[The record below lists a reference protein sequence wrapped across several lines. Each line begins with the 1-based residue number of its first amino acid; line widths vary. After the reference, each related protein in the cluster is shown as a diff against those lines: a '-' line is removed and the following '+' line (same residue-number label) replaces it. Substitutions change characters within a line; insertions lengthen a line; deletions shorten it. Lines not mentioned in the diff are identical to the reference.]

1 MPGGERET
9 EALCPTLCPNAIPG
23 LVWTVHFGVC
33 RFREFSLTNYF
44 YVWIASMNLV
54 DYLCSCS
61 LVLSRLYEDICNDT
75 WKQWIMKHYFATT
88 FYSEEVLY

>member
-9 EALCPTLCPNAIPG
+9 EALCPTPWPNAIPG

-33 RFREFSLTNYF
+33 RFREFSLTN
-44 YVWIASMNLV
+44 LV

-61 LVLSRLYEDICNDT
+61 LVLFRLYEEICNDT
-75 WKQWIMKHYFATT
+75 
-88 FYSEEVLY
+88 